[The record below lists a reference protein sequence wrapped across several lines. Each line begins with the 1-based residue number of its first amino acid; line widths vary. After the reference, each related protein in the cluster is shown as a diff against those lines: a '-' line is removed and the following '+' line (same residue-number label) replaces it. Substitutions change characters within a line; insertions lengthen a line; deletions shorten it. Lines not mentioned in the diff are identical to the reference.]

1 MLPIRMPTAGTFQ
14 SLGQET
20 DEKGIEMEVYHI
32 SRSLRLGDTLTPD
45 YEKLYQLAEPFLQG
59 LERGLDCFAAMVL
72 QGKYLYAVMSRSG
85 LRYWADYAK
94 YATEAVFEFV
104 RRREFPQSYS
114 RLGCAYF
121 FDSEAC
127 CRNHFEMDYGEDPKE
142 GAKVGLFQ
150 VELEDP
156 QYRDMSVYDLAYEA
170 MSQRQ
175 DVEEGFRQARRY
187 FQGGQTEAPMWEI
200 LSDKPAR
207 AVKKLEL

>member
-1 MLPIRMPTAGTFQ
+1 MGSIGK
-14 SLGQET
+14 T
-20 DEKGIEMEVYHI
+20 DASHQDANGGNI
-32 SRSLRLGDTLTPD
+32 
-45 YEKLYQLAEPFLQG
+45 
-59 LERGLDCFAAMVL
+59 
-72 QGKYLYAVMSRSG
+72 
-85 LRYWADYAK
+85 
-94 YATEAVFEFV
+94 
-104 RRREFPQSYS
+104 
-114 RLGCAYF
+114 
-121 FDSEAC
+121 
-127 CRNHFEMDYGEDPKE
+127 FEMDYGEDPEE

-150 VELEDP
+150 VELEDPAP